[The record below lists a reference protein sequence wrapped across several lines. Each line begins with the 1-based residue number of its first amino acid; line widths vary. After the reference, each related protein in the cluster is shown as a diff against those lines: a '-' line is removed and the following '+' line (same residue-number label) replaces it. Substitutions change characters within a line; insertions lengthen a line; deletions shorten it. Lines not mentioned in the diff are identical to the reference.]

1 MKQPRLKWSGL
12 QLQQWFRTFENRI
25 LKSSVFER
33 SEFEPHYLYKIT
45 RFTNFIERVLQCDYL
60 DKIDADDEKILILS
74 ELEKLNSDQNDSRI
88 VESSDEE
95 KEKDDDDDCESIDL
109 VSAKGTLSGSVEKSF
124 LYVGY

>member
-1 MKQPRLKWSGL
+1 M
-12 QLQQWFRTFENRI
+12 
-25 LKSSVFER
+25 
-33 SEFEPHYLYKIT
+33 
-45 RFTNFIERVLQCDYL
+45 
-60 DKIDADDEKILILS
+60 S

>member
-1 MKQPRLKWSGL
+1 M
-12 QLQQWFRTFENRI
+12 
-25 LKSSVFER
+25 
-33 SEFEPHYLYKIT
+33 
-45 RFTNFIERVLQCDYL
+45 
-60 DKIDADDEKILILS
+60 
-74 ELEKLNSDQNDSRI
+74 EKLNSDQNDSRI